1 MPDGRGNVRGVDLSF
16 VAMIKI
22 LSSPKPKVLGTQR
35 AGCNIAP
42 ICSVAYK
49 ADEMSP
55 AALQSISI
63 SLFIGIALIILSAI
77 LFIKAS
83 GTER

>member
-1 MPDGRGNVRGVDLSF
+1 MKKKLAGGF
-16 VAMIKI
+16 VT
-22 LSSPKPKVLGTQR
+22 LVLGILMVS
-35 AGCNIAP
+35 GSYIGKG
-42 ICSVAYK
+42 AYK

-55 AALQSISI
+55 TALQSISI

-83 GTER
+83 GTEK

>member
-1 MPDGRGNVRGVDLSF
+1 MKKKLLGGF
-16 VAMIKI
+16 VT
-22 LSSPKPKVLGTQR
+22 LVLGIVMV
-35 AGCNIAP
+35 AGSYIGK
-42 ICSVAYK
+42 STLK

-55 AALQSISI
+55 TAIQGISI

-83 GTER
+83 GTEKSS